1 MYFSVTT
8 SLWYSD
14 YITVRRTPMPT
25 EMPAIF
31 SLDELWVLQRY
42 VRHECPDRE
51 KWKFPP
57 ASLELN
63 EQVTDAI
70 RFCAETGTED
80 AALLLSKGDCLLLDM
95 VVPQDAKTTKGVL
108 AGPSIL
114 LRAYGVRHA
123 LTEDTETT
131 PEPEGQD
138 VSQTKERL
146 RDWIDAQ
153 EQIHEIRERL
163 RTKAQKGA

>member
-1 MYFSVTT
+1 
-8 SLWYSD
+8 
-14 YITVRRTPMPT
+14 MPT

-42 VRHECPDRE
+42 VRHECADRE

-70 RFCAETGTED
+70 RFCAETGTDE

-123 LTEDTETT
+123 LTIDLEPTPA
-131 PEPEGQD
+131 PEPDGPGTSEIE
-138 VSQTKERL
+138 ERL